1 VDVVG
6 TDLAR
11 GCVCFTLLV
20 GFGADDNDAIAAVSS
35 MKKKFEK
42 EAMENED

>member
-1 VDVVG
+1 MDVVG

-11 GCVCFTLLV
+11 GCVCFTLRLGV
-20 GFGADDNDAIAAVSS
+20 GADDHDGIAVVSS